1 MFFKKFG
8 EKIKSL
14 FGCRKIDEAFFE
26 ELEDTLIEGDLGARL
41 TEEISDKLRE
51 IARKEGITEA
61 SELQTR
67 MKDILSKYI
76 QSYNAEPK
84 KGELSVFM
92 ILGVNGVGKTTT
104 IAKMSKYF
112 TREGYKVLL
121 AAGDTFRAAA
131 VDQLDIHAERL
142 GMRIVK
148 HQMGSDPGAVIY
160 DAITSAA
167 AQGDD
172 LILADTAGRMHNKEN
187 LMRELKKMDKVI
199 HARGVKDENYRK
211 FLVID
216 ATTGQNGVL
225 QATLFNEAV
234 KLDGIIL
241 TKYDSAAKG
250 GALVQIGRMLSLP
263 VVFVCVGEGY
273 DDIRRFDKDE
283 YLDSLLGLGEK

>member
-14 FGCRKIDEAFFE
+14 FTGRKIDEAFFD

-41 TEEISDKLRE
+41 TDEIVTELRE
-51 IARKEGITEA
+51 IAKKEKITEA
-61 SELQTR
+61 SVLQKR
-67 MKDILSKYI
+67 MKEILSGYI
-76 QSYNAEPK
+76 NAYSEKPQ
-84 KGELSVFM
+84 KGRLNVYM

-104 IAKMSKYF
+104 IAKMAKRYTS
-112 TREGYKVLL
+112 EGYKVLL

-148 HQMGSDPGAVIY
+148 QQMGSDPGAVIY
-160 DAITSAA
+160 DAISSAEA
-167 AQGDD
+167 HGDD

-187 LMRELKKMDKVI
+187 LMKELQKMDKVI
-199 HARGVKDENYRK
+199 RARGVDENCYKK

-216 ATTGQNGVL
+216 ATTGQNGVSQTL
-225 QATLFNEAV
+225 LFNQAV

-250 GALVQIGRMLSLP
+250 GALIQIGRTLGLP
-263 VVFVCVGEGY
+263 ILFVCVGEHY
-273 DDIRRFDKDE
+273 EDIKPFDKE
-283 YLDSLLGLGEK
+283 EFLNSLMGLE

>member
-1 MFFKKFG
+1 MFFRKFG

-14 FGCRKIDEAFFE
+14 FGGRKIDEAFFE

-41 TEEISDKLRE
+41 TDEIVTELRDV
-51 IARKEGITEA
+51 AKREGLTEA
-61 SELQTR
+61 SDLQSR
-67 MKDILSKYI
+67 MKDILSGYI
-76 QSYNAEPK
+76 SGYDEDPE
-84 KGELSVFM
+84 KGHLTVYM

-112 TREGYKVLL
+112 TEKGLSVVM

-148 HQMGSDPGAVIY
+148 QQMGSDPGAVIF
-160 DAITSAA
+160 DAITSAEA
-167 AQGDD
+167 HHDD

-187 LMRELKKMDKVI
+187 LMKELKKMDKVI
-199 HARGVKDENYRK
+199 HAKGIEEGRYKK

-216 ATTGQNGVL
+216 STTGQNGVS
-225 QATLFNEAV
+225 QAHLFNEAV
-234 KLDGIIL
+234 HLDGIIL

-250 GALVQIGRMLSLP
+250 GALIQIGRTLGLP

-273 DDIRRFDKDE
+273 DDIRRFDKDSF
-283 YLDSLLGLGEK
+283 LNSLLGLD